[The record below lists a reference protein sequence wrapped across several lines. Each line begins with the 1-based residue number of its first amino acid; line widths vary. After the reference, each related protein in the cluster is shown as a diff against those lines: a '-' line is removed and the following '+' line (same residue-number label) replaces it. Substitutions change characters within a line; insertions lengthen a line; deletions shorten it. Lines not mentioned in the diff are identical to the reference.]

1 LRQKEDLLVFKPVKQ
16 NRIFQDVVE
25 QVEDAIIDG
34 QLTAGEKLPSER
46 ELKET
51 FSISRGTLREAL
63 RVLEQKRLIDIE
75 LGAGGGSIVR
85 EITSEVM
92 VDGLSLLVR
101 SRQIPLAHLQEFRTD
116 IEGNIARLAAERA
129 TPEDVAGLRDI
140 LKEAKGSLD
149 RHEQWEAYVDADAR
163 LHMNLAQISGN
174 AVYEYIQTGIHENIN
189 RYYAEFLEKE
199 ESLLCHHYED
209 LCSIVDAVAGGDGDK
224 ACACMRK
231 HLSRLGQ

>member
-1 LRQKEDLLVFKPVKQ
+1 MFKQVKQ

-34 QLTAGEKLPSER
+34 QLKAGEKLPSER

-63 RVLEQKRLIDIE
+63 RVLEQKRLIDIQ
-75 LGAGGGSIVR
+75 LGAGGGSVVR
-85 EITSEVM
+85 EVTPEVM

-101 SRQIPLAHLQEFRTD
+101 SQKIPLAHLQEFRTD

-129 TPEDVAGLRDI
+129 TPEDIDGLREI
-140 LKEAKGSLD
+140 LEEAKGSLD
-149 RHEQWEAYVDADAR
+149 RHEEWEAYVAADAKF
-163 LHMNLAQISGN
+163 HMTLAQISGN

-189 RYYAEFLEKE
+189 RYYAEFLERE
-199 ESLLCHHYED
+199 ESVLCEHYGD
-209 LCSIVDAVAGGDGDK
+209 LCAIADAVEAGDGDT
-224 ACACMRK
+224 ACTAMRL
-231 HLSRLGQ
+231 HLGRLSQKTI